1 MMLYE
6 TRFLIALL
14 FTYLIEVPVAYVLM
28 RFLFKVKDR
37 FRILTVAVLTSLV
50 TLPYLWFVL
59 PPYVDARLYVVSGEF
74 LVVISEALLICML
87 LKLRLDKAFFV
98 SLVANSASYFFG
110 VLFL

>member
-1 MMLYE
+1 MLYE

-14 FTYLIEVPVAYVLM
+14 FTSLIEVPVAYTLLRVV
-28 RFLFKVKDR
+28 FKVKDR
-37 FRILTVAVLTSLV
+37 FRILIVSVLTSII

-74 LVVISEALLICML
+74 LVVIAEALLICML

-98 SLVANSASYFFG
+98 SLVANIASYLFG
-110 VLFL
+110 SLFL